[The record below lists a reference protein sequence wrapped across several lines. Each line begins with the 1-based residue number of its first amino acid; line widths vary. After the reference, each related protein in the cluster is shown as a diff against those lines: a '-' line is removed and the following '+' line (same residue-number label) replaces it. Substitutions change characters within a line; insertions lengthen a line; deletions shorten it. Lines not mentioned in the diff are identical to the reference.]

1 MKTVVQAG
9 QSLFDV
15 AIQEYGTVEAV
26 MLLAKSNNRSMTD
39 ALTAGQVLEVPN
51 QVYDRKM
58 GDYCKNNGVCPATA
72 ETTESD
78 IRLKIFTEQ
87 FTKQFR

>member
-9 QSLFDV
+9 QSFFDV

-26 MLLAKSNNRSMTD
+26 ILLARSNNMSMTD
-39 ALTAGQVLEVPN
+39 ALTAGQVLEVPD

-58 GDYCKNNGVCPATA
+58 GDYCKKNGVCPATA